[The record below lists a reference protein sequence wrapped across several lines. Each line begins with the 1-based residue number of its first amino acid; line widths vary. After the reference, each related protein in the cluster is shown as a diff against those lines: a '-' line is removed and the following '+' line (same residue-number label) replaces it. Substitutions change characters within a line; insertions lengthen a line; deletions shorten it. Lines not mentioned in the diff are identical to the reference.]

1 MPVQGILNIII
12 RKVLYTHRMV
22 HKPLTVVPVERK
34 RKGKE
39 KTITEVSSII
49 HKLMKNCQWLNANM
63 RIQIIEHPT
72 ERKQFNNKCY
82 PIR

>member
-39 KTITEVSSII
+39 KTINNRS
-49 HKLMKNCQWLNANM
+49 
-63 RIQIIEHPT
+63 
-72 ERKQFNNKCY
+72 QFNYTQTYEELSMVEC
-82 PIR
+82 